1 MARALVESVVVFAA
15 GELAGFVFGAG
26 DIVVLAAGEAC
37 GLGEGEG
44 ELLGA
49 ADTATGAQ
57 QATAAMH
64 AVMRW
69 DLFFMVQVGLGFP
82 L

>member
-1 MARALVESVVVFAA
+1 MARTLVESVVVFAA
-15 GELAGFVFGAG
+15 GELAGFVFAG

-37 GLGEGEG
+37 VLGEGEG
-44 ELLGA
+44 ALLGA